1 MNAKQ
6 IEVHNYY
13 KSLHPKALILYRVP
27 GRYIVLGEDVIRASK
42 SLSTICVLESGVGSM
57 PDKLSVLSL
66 FGKDG
71 TEVCIVNYQ
80 NDDGI
85 FDLPDIK
92 RLKTEKIW
100 IINFFRLNK

>member
-1 MNAKQ
+1 MLLERQNHYQ
-6 IEVHNYY
+6 PFVF
-13 KSLHPKALILYRVP
+13 
-27 GRYIVLGEDVIRASK
+27 
-42 SLSTICVLESGVGSM
+42 LESGVGSM

-92 RLKTEKIW
+92 RLKTEKDMDY
-100 IINFFRLNK
+100 

>member
-42 SLSTICVLESGVGSM
+42 SLSIICVLEPGVGSM
-57 PDKLSVLSL
+57 PDKFFKVLTAVL
-66 FGKDG
+66 LVKAGWAVLLTG
-71 TEVCIVNYQ
+71 LGLV
-80 NDDGI
+80 
-85 FDLPDIK
+85 L
-92 RLKTEKIW
+92 
-100 IINFFRLNK
+100 